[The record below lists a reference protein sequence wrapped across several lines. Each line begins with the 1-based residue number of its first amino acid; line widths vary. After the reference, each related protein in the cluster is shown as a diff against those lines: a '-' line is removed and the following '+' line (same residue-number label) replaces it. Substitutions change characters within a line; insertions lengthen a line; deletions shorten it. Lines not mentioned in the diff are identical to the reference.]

1 MNMKSALLLFG
12 IVCLS
17 FLALQA
23 KVLPPAPDQDT
34 GFLIDDF
41 SKDDGRSALGTA
53 WRSFSDQVM
62 GGLSEG
68 RHRFQEWEGERCVRL
83 TGEVSLDNNGGFI
96 QVALTLASQNR
107 AFDAS
112 SYQGIR
118 IRVRGN
124 KARYFLHLRST
135 QTQRPWQYYA
145 ADFEATDE
153 WRTLEI
159 PFSRFEAENLQEA
172 LNTGELLRVA
182 LVGAWQEFEVDV
194 AVSRIEFYR

>member
-1 MNMKSALLLFG
+1 MKNALIPFG
-12 IVCLS
+12 IAFFS

-23 KVLPPAPDQDT
+23 KVLPPSLDQDSV
-34 GFLIDDF
+34 FLIDDF
-41 SKDDGRSALGTA
+41 SRDDGRSTLGTA

-68 RHRFQEWEGERCVRL
+68 RHRFEEWGGERCVRL

-96 QVALTLASQNR
+96 QVALALESRNR

-112 SYQGIR
+112 PYLGIR

-124 KARYFLHLRST
+124 QARYYLHLRST

-159 PFSRFEAENLQEA
+159 PFSRFKAENLQEA
-172 LNTGELLRVA
+172 LNTGELLRMA
-182 LVGAWQEFEVDV
+182 LVGAWQEFKVDV